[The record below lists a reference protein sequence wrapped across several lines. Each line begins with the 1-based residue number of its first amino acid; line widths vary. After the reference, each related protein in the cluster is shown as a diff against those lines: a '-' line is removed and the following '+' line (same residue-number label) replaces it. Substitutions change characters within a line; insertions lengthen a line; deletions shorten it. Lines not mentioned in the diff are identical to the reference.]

1 MNNHRKEIEHI
12 KKDINALKANGSA
25 LVKDVRHDGG
35 GIIREGFQQLRR
47 SGNNGLHRI
56 EDRIKDKPGQTLA
69 LGIIS
74 GLILSY
80 FLNHRK

>member
-1 MNNHRKEIEHI
+1 MKNHRSEIEHI
-12 KKDINALKANGSA
+12 KKDIDALKANGSA

-35 GIIREGFQQLRR
+35 GLIREGLHHLKH
-47 SGNNGLHRI
+47 SGSHGLHRI

-69 LGIIS
+69 LGVIG